1 MIWVPEAGLFPM
13 TPRPVSAFEAAQ
25 YLFREALGICR
36 KRGIE
41 HEAHHLPVSC
51 EGGLCR

>member
-13 TPRPVSAFEAAQ
+13 IPRPVSFS
-25 YLFREALGICR
+25 
-36 KRGIE
+36 KRRSISSGKPSGYVGSGAIE

-51 EGGLCR
+51 EGCLCR